1 VLLLPLSIVRKRK
14 IKTVFKNFR
23 FLGKELGVL
32 WASRKGVW
40 KVRFV
45 PWKIL

>member
-1 VLLLPLSIVRKRK
+1 VLLLPLSTVPKRK
-14 IKTVFKNFR
+14 IKTYLKNFR

-45 PWKIL
+45 PGKIF